1 MSFQKIKIS
10 DFCLVTDYVANG
22 SFKSLKNN
30 VEYLNDNG
38 YAILVRFTDFTKNWN
53 NNYKFVSKKSYD
65 FLKHSKL
72 HPGDLIMSNVGEPG
86 RVFLLPDLGKP
97 MTLGPNSILIRP
109 DKTKASPFYMKY
121 YFETQFG
128 QNQILQITSGAAQK
142 KFNKTSFR
150 SLFINLPPLPI
161 QQKIVE
167 KLYAIFSEI
176 DKATAA
182 AEANVKNTEALFQ
195 SFLNVKM
202 ENKDKRWTTRTFD
215 EMVFEKQVGLVKN
228 SNEQVDDGKYS
239 YFKMN
244 NITNDNKCN
253 LKSLIKVNATDE
265 EFRKYKL
272 KKNDFLFNTRNS
284 VELVGKA
291 CIFDGEEDD
300 DILYNNNIMRV
311 RFRPYVNPYFIL
323 YAFSN
328 KKVRKSIEKIKTGAT
343 NVAAIYYKDLKDLTI
358 HIPDLETQNKIV
370 SQTQKKSSFINVLSK
385 KLKNKISNLTSL
397 KQSILKKAFAG
408 ELIKAA

>member
-1 MSFQKIKIS
+1 MITLFKKTKLKNIAKIYSGNSINEKIKEKNYTGIENGVDYISTKDIGFNHSINYNNGVKIPFNKIESFKTAPKNTVFICAEGGSAGRKIAIS
-10 DFCLVTDYVANG
+10 DRELCFVNKLFSIVA
-22 SFKSLKNN
+22 SDKVIYKYIFYSL
-30 VEYLNDNG
+30 
-38 YAILVRFTDFTKNWN
+38 I
-53 NNYKFVSKKSYD
+53 SQD
-65 FLKHSKL
+65 FLSQF
-72 HPGDLIMSNVGEPG
+72 
-86 RVFLLPDLGKP
+86 R
-97 MTLGPNSILIRP
+97 
-109 DKTKASPFYMKY
+109 
-121 YFETQFG
+121 TQSTG
-128 QNQILQITSGAAQK
+128 IIGGVSLN
-142 KFNKTSFR
+142 KFKELEIS
-150 SLFINLPPLPI
+150 LPPLPL

-167 KLYAIFSEI
+167 TLDAIFSEI

-182 AEANVKNTEALFQ
+182 AEANAKNTEALFQ

-215 EMVFEKQVGLVKN
+215 EIVFEKQVGLVKN

-265 EFRKYKL
+265 EFRKYRL

-284 VELVGKA
+284 VELVGKV

-358 HIPDLETQNKIV
+358 HIPDLETQNEIV
-370 SQTQKKSSFINVLSK
+370 SQIQKISSFINVLSK